1 MLELNSCRQVSGYI
15 PQLTGLKI
23 TALLGIFYWH
33 SMPQTGLPDL
43 GARLV
48 ELFFVVSGFLV
59 GFRNHGTFDES
70 ISGCW
75 KYLWPKVKA
84 LYPVY
89 LLGLAL
95 GVLQHI
101 MRGGWQIGADTVFPI
116 VWALGLQ
123 QAWIPSIAMVYNG
136 ASWFISAWAFCMLC
150 APMLQWLLEQ
160 VRGALRET
168 RGLIALFAL
177 MLVVRAFL
185 ETCQVLS
192 PGVYPYSLHVTP
204 FIRLLE
210 FGAAYLI
217 GVSFR
222 GCRDGAN
229 RSFFFQ
235 TVMEAVAIAGAFA
248 CVVLFDEVWP
258 RWAFVLLWIIV
269 VPILAGGGGLISCL
283 LSWRPL
289 VSCGRIE
296 MEFFLL
302 HNATI
307 GITAVLF
314 STFSLGGYKKVALAS
329 LLVTLVLSIV
339 CHRLFRRRSQRLGG
353 HADSSSERIA

>member
-1 MLELNSCRQVSGYI
+1 
-15 PQLTGLKI
+15 
-23 TALLGIFYWH
+23 
-33 SMPQTGLPDL
+33 MPQAGLPDL

-75 KYLWPKVKA
+75 KYLWPKVRL

-95 GVLQHI
+95 GVLRHI

-160 VRGALRET
+160 VRGALGET
-168 RGLIALFAL
+168 RGLIALFVL

-185 ETCQVLS
+185 ETCQALS

-235 TVMEAVAIAGAFA
+235 TVMETAAIAGAFA
-248 CVVLFDEVWP
+248 SVVLFDEVWP

-269 VPILAGGGGLISCL
+269 VPILAGGGWPNKPLAVVEAVGLMWENRDGILFAPQRDNWDYSRSL
-283 LSWRPL
+283 FDIFPRWIQEGRSGLPAGNARPFHC
-289 VSCGRIE
+289 VP
-296 MEFFLL
+296 
-302 HNATI
+302 
-307 GITAVLF
+307 
-314 STFSLGGYKKVALAS
+314 STVP
-329 LLVTLVLSIV
+329 
-339 CHRLFRRRSQRLGG
+339 QP
-353 HADSSSERIA
+353 